1 MGRGAS
7 WFRGV
12 RWNKSS
18 QKWAA
23 EIRSGGPTNHLGL
36 FPTKEVAALAYD
48 AAPGGKVHAMCI
60 IIVVHSVD
68 ILQIQVRGQCLKG
81 MNWKLKRRK
90 RMRKKDT
97 KRRKT
102 RKREQ
107 RKMRRTRMK
116 SRRRKQKRGE
126 QW

>member
-1 MGRGAS
+1 VTRAMGRRVAEALGSGEGAGVERKACGE
-7 WFRGV
+7 RGGSA
-12 RWNKSS
+12 R
-18 QKWAA
+18 
-23 EIRSGGPTNHLGL
+23 RRRGGKAG
-36 FPTKEVAALAYD
+36 
-48 AAPGGKVHAMCI
+48 PGGKVHAMCI